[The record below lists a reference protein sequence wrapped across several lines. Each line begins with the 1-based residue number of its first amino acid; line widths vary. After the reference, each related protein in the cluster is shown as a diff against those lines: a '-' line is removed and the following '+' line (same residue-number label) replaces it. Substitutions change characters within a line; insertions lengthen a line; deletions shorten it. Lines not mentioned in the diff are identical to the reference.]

1 MTAKSSGFTLVELM
15 VVVAII
21 GILSAAGIITYNGYI
36 SGTKQK
42 STENAM
48 QQISLAQTEYYSNSG
63 EYHTDGDTC
72 IPTEET
78 SKLIEKKLFGGGDV
92 ITSEAGYEM
101 CIQNDDS
108 TYLVKAANGS
118 DCELPDKTKI
128 PKIITMTANG
138 IWTGK
143 EKCEPPPP

>member
-1 MTAKSSGFTLVELM
+1 MTTKSSGFTLVELM

-72 IPTEET
+72 IPTGET
-78 SKLIEKKLFGGGDV
+78 SNLIETKLFGGGDV
-92 ITSEAGYEM
+92 ITKEAGYVM

-108 TYLVKAANGS
+108 TYLVKAADGR
-118 DCELPDKTKI
+118 DCEAADGTMI

-143 EKCEPPPP
+143 EECELAP

>member
-1 MTAKSSGFTLVELM
+1 MTTKSSGFSLIELM
-15 VVVAII
+15 VVVVII
-21 GILSAAGIITYNGYI
+21 GILSAAGIVTYNGYI
-36 SGTKQK
+36 SGAKQK
-42 STENAM
+42 STVNAM

-72 IPTEET
+72 IPTGET
-78 SKLIEKKLFGGGDV
+78 SNLIETTLFGGGDV
-92 ITSEAGYEM
+92 ITKEAGYEM

-108 TYLVKAANGS
+108 TYLVKAADGR
-118 DCELPDKTKI
+118 DCEAADGTMI

-143 EKCEPPPP
+143 EECELAP

>member
-1 MTAKSSGFTLVELM
+1 MATKSSGFSLIELL

-21 GILSAAGIITYNGYI
+21 GILSAIGVVSYNGYI
-36 SGTKQK
+36 SGTKQT
-42 STENAM
+42 SAANTM

-72 IPTEET
+72 IPTGET
-78 SKLIEKKLFGGGDV
+78 SNLIETTLFGGGDV
-92 ITSEAGYEM
+92 ITKEAGYVM

-108 TYLVKAANGS
+108 TYLVKAADGR
-118 DCELPDKTKI
+118 DCEAADGTMI

-143 EKCEPPPP
+143 EECELAP